1 MLGIRLALGAER
13 RDVPH
18 VILGSGALM
27 PKWKAWLALGAI
39 SALAGLLLWWGLAI
53 VVRCD
58 RVREQRVDVTVER
71 RLFGW
76 LTVTREVVQDVVRA
90 DVSAVRGRRG
100 SATVTLELTPRE
112 GPVVRRTRFGPSF
125 GTTASAAARQIQ
137 TFITAPSTPFLVTWW
152 MPWLVNAAALP
163 FLFIVGATLG
173 EVLLRAL
180 GLIGPAKSPHE

>member
-1 MLGIRLALGAER
+1 VL
-13 RDVPH
+13 
-18 VILGSGALM
+18 

-58 RVREQRVDVTVER
+58 RVREGRVDVTLER

-76 LTVTREVVQDVVRA
+76 LTVTREIVQDVVRA

-100 SATVTLELTPRE
+100 SATMTLELTPRE
-112 GPVVRRTRFGPSF
+112 GPVVRRARFGPSF
-125 GTTASAAARQIQ
+125 GTTAPAAARQIQ
-137 TFITAPSTPFLVTWW
+137 TFITTPSTPFLVTWW

-163 FLFIVGATLG
+163 FLFIAGATVG
-173 EVLLRAL
+173 EVMLRVL
-180 GLIGPAKSPHE
+180 GVIGPAKSPRPKERA